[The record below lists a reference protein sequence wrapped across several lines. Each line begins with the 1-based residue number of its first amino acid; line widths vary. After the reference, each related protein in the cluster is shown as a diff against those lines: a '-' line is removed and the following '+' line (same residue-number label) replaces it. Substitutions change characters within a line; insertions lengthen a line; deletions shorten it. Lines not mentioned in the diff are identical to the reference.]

1 MEDRRRERMSKEKG
15 RIEEER
21 EGVRRRIGLDGR

>member
-15 RIEEER
+15 WIEEVR
-21 EGVRRRIGLDGR
+21 EGVRRRKGLDGR

>member
-15 RIEEER
+15 RIEEVR
-21 EGVRRRIGLDGR
+21 QGVRRRIGLNGR

>member
-15 RIEEER
+15 RVEEVR
-21 EGVRRRIGLDGR
+21 EGVRRRKGLDGR